1 MPDKARPSEAEIR
14 YAIEY
19 ALRSETVTA
28 EVADE
33 CGGTQEETVNI
44 TVSDIEPFTM
54 RLLQAL
60 TASLPPFGS
69 DVLRPPPCLISARAC
84 STD

>member
-1 MPDKARPSEAEIR
+1 MPDKARPTEAEIK

-19 ALRSETVTA
+19 ALRSETITA

-33 CGGTQEETVNI
+33 CGGTQEEVVYM

-54 RLLQAL
+54 RLLQHL
-60 TASLPPFGS
+60 N
-69 DVLRPPPCLISARAC
+69 VI
-84 STD
+84 